1 MDVKR
6 YPCSIRSK
14 LWSVGFGLTDIDEY
28 EVDDHDRA
36 LWEGVDRGAYKNY
49 PRSGS
54 WSLETHGPRQRK
66 DILNPRNLCS
76 IEQMHAEMATDDF
89 KKPRHQ
95 DRRRMIK
102 WAKTLARELGTSEPP
117 PLR

>member
-1 MDVKR
+1 MIMIGLYGKVLTGVPIKT
-6 YPCSIRSK
+6 I
-14 LWSVGFGLTDIDEY
+14 LGLEVGVWRLMVPG
-28 EVDDHDRA
+28 
-36 LWEGVDRGAYKNY
+36 
-49 PRSGS
+49 SGKK
-54 WSLETHGPRQRK
+54 G
-66 DILNPRNLCS
+66 DILNNPRNLRS
-76 IEQMHAEMATDDF
+76 IQQMHAEMATDDF